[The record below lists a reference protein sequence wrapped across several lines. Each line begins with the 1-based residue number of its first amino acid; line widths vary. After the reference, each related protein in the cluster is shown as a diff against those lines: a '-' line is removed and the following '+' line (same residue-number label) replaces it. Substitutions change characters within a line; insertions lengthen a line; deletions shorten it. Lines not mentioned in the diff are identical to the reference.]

1 MGQRDAN
8 AIYTDARAPKQYK
21 YPTPAGVAAG
31 YRGHEECEVENDA
44 HVVRPTSW
52 PPRPK
57 GVTDFAPT
65 MDLLCELCGCHVL
78 AEAAHA
84 TGQLKGVKVILPEPA
99 PVSAAR

>member
-44 HVVRPTSW
+44 HVVRPTS
-52 PPRPK
+52 
-57 GVTDFAPT
+57 
-65 MDLLCELCGCHVL
+65 
-78 AEAAHA
+78 
-84 TGQLKGVKVILPEPA
+84 
-99 PVSAAR
+99 